1 MNLNTDFYH
10 ILWFFIIYCVCGWLW
25 ESSFCSIKAKKWI
38 NRGFLMGPYI
48 PIYGCGALVVYLTL
62 YPLKEDLWLVYM
74 GGVVFP
80 TILEFFTSWLMEKLF
95 AATWWD
101 YSNEKFNIQ
110 GRICLKVSLFWG
122 FFSVFM
128 VEILHPIVLILI
140 DKLPRTA
147 GQVLGGLFV
156 VVFSADFMNTVVAT
170 LDVKK
175 TLEKMEN
182 IREDIFQFL
191 DVHNLGPEYRELSP
205 SHMVSRLKE
214 QWEERKEYFEN
225 IPLTGTINEYREE
238 LEDKLSVLVRRYEEN
253 KIKHRGVLQRH
264 MKAYPNLKSSRYA
277 KPMEDM
283 KKRLEKLRK
292 EK

>member
-25 ESSFCSIKAKKWI
+25 ESSFCSIKARKWI

-253 KIKHRGVLQRH
+253 RIKHRGVLQRH

>member
-1 MNLNTDFYH
+1 MYKRQPF
-10 ILWFFIIYCVCGWLW
+10 
-25 ESSFCSIKAKKWI
+25 
-38 NRGFLMGPYI
+38 I

-80 TILEFFTSWLMEKLF
+80 TILEFLTSWIMEKLF

-122 FFSVFM
+122 FFSVIM
-128 VEILHPIVLILI
+128 VEILHPIVLALI

-147 GQVLGGLFV
+147 GQVLGGLFI
-156 VVFSADFMNTVVAT
+156 VVFSADFVNTVVAT

-191 DVHNLGPEYRELSP
+191 DVHNLGPEYKELSP

-214 QWEERKEYFEN
+214 QWEERREYFEN

-238 LEDKLSVLVRRYEEN
+238 LEDKLSALVNRYEEN
-253 KIKHRGVLQRH
+253 KIKHRAVLQH
-264 MKAYPNLKSSRYA
+264 HLKAYPNFKSSRYA
-277 KPMEDM
+277 KSMEDM